1 MSVKESQELALAR
14 WAKVHTLQQAYPHF
28 TPFLQDMMTE
38 LGFGTTEI
46 QSEIGQFLEHGPEYL
61 MVQAQRGQ
69 AKTTI
74 TAIFAVW
81 CLIHNPKWRVLI
93 VSAGS
98 TQATEISTLIVKLI
112 LSVDILESMR
122 PDRNNGD
129 RTSVEAFD
137 LHYSLKGVDKSPSV
151 ACVGITSN
159 LQGKRADLLIAD
171 DVESLKNSQTA
182 VMRAQ
187 LLNITRDFSSICSDG
202 RIIYLGTPQSI
213 ESIYN
218 TLPAS
223 GFVVR
228 IWPGRVPNKTQL
240 KHYGKALAPSIARR
254 AEQHPESTE
263 GHGMDGKQGAPTD
276 TYLTDEILLKKE
288 LAQGQAFF
296 QLQHMLLTALTDAMR
311 FPLKTENLI
320 AMRLDGENLP
330 LKVVRSMNEQTMK
343 QWSVDGRTFLTS
355 TALSVSQET
364 ASPQGRI
371 LYIDPAGGG
380 INGDESAYAVVDLLN
395 SNLYIQ
401 DLGGVPG
408 GHDPDKLAELA
419 SKVVQWRPT
428 VIKIEKNM
436 GFGLFREVIQPVI
449 KAACELAG
457 VPMPAIEDDL
467 VTGQK
472 EARIIGTI
480 EPVLGRGSLV
490 INEEI
495 LARESESVSRYDI
508 KTRITY
514 SFLFQLATLTRDK
527 NSLKHDDRLDALEG
541 AVRHFSAA
549 LAVDQTKA
557 IEALKQREL
566 AAFISN
572 PLSLPSHILRQLG
585 QKPAGNS
592 FQKRV
597 RHL

>member
-1 MSVKESQELALAR
+1 VKESQEQALAR
-14 WAKVHTLQQAYPHF
+14 WDALHELQAAYPHF
-28 TPFLQDMMTE
+28 TPFLVDMMEE
-38 LGFGTTEI
+38 LGFSTTEI
-46 QSEIGQFLEHGPEYL
+46 QAEIGQFLEHGPAYL

-112 LSVDILESMR
+112 LSVDILECMR
-122 PDRNNGD
+122 PDKTNGD

-187 LLNITRDFSSICSDG
+187 LLNITRDFPSICSDG

-223 GFVVR
+223 GFTVR
-228 IWPGRVPNKTQL
+228 IWPGRVPNTDQI
-240 KHYGKALAPSIARR
+240 KHYGSALAPSIARR
-254 AEQHPESTE
+254 AKAHPELMT
-263 GHGMDGKQGAPTD
+263 GHGMDGKQGAATD
-276 TYLTDEILLKKE
+276 TFLTDDKLLQKE
-288 LAQGQAFF
+288 VAQGQAFF
-296 QLQHMLLTALTDAMR
+296 QLQHMLLTALTDALR
-311 FPLKTENLI
+311 FPLKTEHLI
-320 AMRLDGENLP
+320 AMRLDGRNLP
-330 LKVVRSMNEQTMK
+330 LTVVRSMAETAMK

-355 TALSVSQET
+355 TALSVSVET
-364 ASPQGRI
+364 APAQARVM
-371 LYIDPAGGG
+371 YVDPAGGG
-380 INGDESAYAVVDLLN
+380 LNGDETGYAILDLLN
-395 SNLYIQ
+395 SNLFLQ
-401 DLGGVPG
+401 DVGGVPG
-408 GHDPDKLAELA
+408 GHDPEKLKALA
-419 SKVVQWRPT
+419 AKVVQWRPT

-449 KAACELAG
+449 KAACDAAG
-457 VPMPAIEDDL
+457 VPMPSIEDDL
-467 VTGQK
+467 VVGQK
-472 EARIIGTI
+472 ETRIINTV
-480 EPVLGRGSLV
+480 EPVLGRGSLI

-495 LARESESVSRYDI
+495 LARESESVSRYDV
-508 KTRITY
+508 KLRITY

-527 NSLKHDDRLDALEG
+527 NSLKHDDRLDAVEG
-541 AVRHFSAA
+541 AVRHFADA
-549 LAVDQTKA
+549 LAVDQSKA

-566 AAFISN
+566 AGFMKN
-572 PLSLPSHILRQLG
+572 PLGLPAHILRSLNPQASNPW
-585 QKPAGNS
+585 KS
-592 FQKRV
+592 RV
-597 RHL
+597 RKL

>member
-1 MSVKESQELALAR
+1 MKETSEQALAR
-14 WAKVHTLQQAYPHF
+14 WQLLQTLQEAYPDF
-28 TPFLQDMMTE
+28 VPFLRDMMTE

-46 QSEIGQFLEHGPEYL
+46 QAEIGWFLQFGPAYL

-81 CLIHNPKWRVLI
+81 CLMHNPKWRVLI
-93 VSAGS
+93 ISAGS
-98 TQATEISTLIVKLI
+98 TQATEISVLIVKLI
-112 LSVDILESMR
+112 LSVDILECLR
-122 PDRNNGD
+122 PDKTNGD

-151 ACVGITSN
+151 ASVGITSN

-182 VMRAQ
+182 VMRSQ

-228 IWPGRVPNKTQL
+228 VWPGRVPNAEQIR
-240 KHYGKALAPSIARR
+240 HYGASLAPSIARR
-254 AEQHPESTE
+254 AKAHPETMT
-263 GHGMDGKQGAPTD
+263 GWGMDGKQGAATD
-276 TYLTDEILLKKE
+276 TYLNDAILLKKE
-288 LAQGQAFF
+288 VAQGQAFF

-311 FPLKTENLI
+311 FPLKTENLV
-320 AMRLDGENLP
+320 AMRLDGRNLP
-330 LKVVRSMNEQTMK
+330 LTVVRSMSEQNMK
-343 QWSVDGRTFLTS
+343 SWSVDGRTFMTS
-355 TALSVSQET
+355 TAMAVET
-364 ASPQGRI
+364 LMGTAQARVM
-371 LYIDPAGGG
+371 YVDPAGGG
-380 INGDESAYAVVDLLN
+380 INGDETAWSITDLLN
-395 SNLYIQ
+395 SNLFLQ
-401 DLGGVPG
+401 DVDGIPG
-408 GHDPDKLAELA
+408 GHDKDKLEALA
-419 SKVVQWRPT
+419 AVAIRWQPT

-436 GFGLFREVIQPVI
+436 GFGLFREVLQPVLKQAFD
-449 KAACELAG
+449 KAGL
-457 VPMPAIEDDL
+457 PMPSIVDDL
-467 VTGQK
+467 VVGQK
-472 EARIIGTI
+472 ETRIIGSI
-480 EPVLGRGSLV
+480 EPVLGRGSLI
-490 INEEI
+490 INEAI
-495 LARESESVSRYDI
+495 LARESESVSRYDV

-527 NSLKHDDRLDALEG
+527 NSLKHDDRVDAVDG
-541 AVRHFSAA
+541 GVRHFSAA

-566 AAFISN
+566 AAFIKN
-572 PLSLPSHILRQLG
+572 PLGLPSHILRQL
-585 QKPAGNS
+585 QPQAAS
-592 FQKRV
+592 PWLKRV
-597 RHL
+597 RKL

>member
-1 MSVKESQELALAR
+1 
-14 WAKVHTLQQAYPHF
+14 
-28 TPFLQDMMTE
+28 MMLE

-46 QSEIGQFLEHGPEYL
+46 QAEVGWFLEFGPSYL

-98 TQATEISTLIVKLI
+98 TQATEISVLIVKLI
-112 LSVDILESMR
+112 LSVDILEALR
-122 PDRNNGD
+122 PDKNNGD

-151 ACVGITSN
+151 ASVGITSN

-223 GFVVR
+223 GFTVR
-228 IWPGRVPNKTQL
+228 VWPGRIPNADQI
-240 KHYGKALAPSIARR
+240 KHYGTALAPSIARK
-254 AEQHPESTE
+254 AKNHPELMT
-263 GHGMDGKQGAPTD
+263 GFGMDGKQGAAVD
-276 TYLTDEILLKKE
+276 TYLTDDILLKKE
-288 LAQGQAFF
+288 VAQGQAFF

-311 FPLKTENLI
+311 FPLKPEHLI
-320 AMRLDGENLP
+320 AMRLDGRNLP
-330 LKVVRSMNEQTMK
+330 LTVVRSMSESTMK

-355 TALSVSQET
+355 TALSVSAET
-364 ASPQGRI
+364 STPQGRVF
-371 LYIDPAGGG
+371 YVDPAGGG
-380 INGDESAYAVVDLLN
+380 LNGDETAYSVIDLLN
-395 SNLYIQ
+395 SNLFIQ
-401 DLGGVPG
+401 DVGGVPG
-408 GHDPDKLAELA
+408 GHDPDKLNALA
-419 SKVVQWRPT
+419 DKMVQWQPT

-436 GFGLFREVIQPVI
+436 GFGLFRQVIQPVI
-449 KAACELAG
+449 KQAFDKAG
-457 VPMPAIEDDL
+457 LPMPAIDDDL
-467 VTGQK
+467 VVGQK
-472 EARIIGTI
+472 ETRIISSV
-480 EPVLGRGSLV
+480 EPVLGRGSLI
-490 INEEI
+490 INEEV
-495 LARESESVSRYDI
+495 LARESESVARYDI

-527 NSLKHDDRLDALEG
+527 NSLKHDDRLDAVEG
-541 AVRHFSAA
+541 GIRHFSAA

-566 AAFISN
+566 EGFLKN
-572 PLSLPSHILRQLG
+572 PLGLPSHILRQL
-585 QKPAGNS
+585 QPHVASPWKA
-592 FQKRV
+592 RV
-597 RHL
+597 RKL

>member
-1 MSVKESQELALAR
+1 MKETTEQSLAR
-14 WAKVHTLQQAYPHF
+14 WEQLHALQAAYPHF
-28 TPFLQDMMTE
+28 VPFLHDMMLE

-46 QSEIGQFLEHGPEYL
+46 QAEIGWFLEFGPSYL

-74 TAIFAVW
+74 TAIFAIW
-81 CLIHNPKWRVLI
+81 CLIHNPKWRVLV

-98 TQATEISTLIVKLI
+98 TQATEISVLIVKLI
-112 LSVDILESMR
+112 LSVDILEAMR
-122 PDRNNGD
+122 PDKNNGD

-151 ACVGITSN
+151 ASVGITSN

-223 GFVVR
+223 GFAVR
-228 IWPGRVPNKTQL
+228 VWPGRIPNGDQL
-240 KHYGKALAPSIARR
+240 KHYGNSLAPSIARR
-254 AEQHPESTE
+254 AKAHPELTTGS
-263 GHGMDGKQGAPTD
+263 GMDGKQGAATD
-276 TYLTDEILLKKE
+276 TFLTDEILLKKE
-288 LAQGQAFF
+288 IAQGQAFF

-320 AMRLDGENLP
+320 SMRLDGTNLP
-330 LKVVRSMNEQTMK
+330 LKVVRSMAETSMR
-343 QWSVDGRTFLTS
+343 QWSVDGRTFLTA

-364 ASPQGRI
+364 STAQGRVM
-371 LYIDPAGGG
+371 YVDPAGGG
-380 INGDESAYAVVDLLN
+380 INADETAYTILDLLN
-395 SNLYIQ
+395 SNVFLQ
-401 DLGGVPG
+401 DVGGIPG
-408 GHDPDKLAELA
+408 GHGKDKLEALA
-419 SKVVQWRPT
+419 DKAVQWRPN

-436 GFGLFREVIQPVI
+436 GFGLFREVLQPIVKVAFE
-449 KAACELAG
+449 KAGL
-457 VPMPAIEDDL
+457 PMPAIEDDL

-472 EARIIGTI
+472 EQRIIGTV
-480 EPVLGRGSLV
+480 EPVLGRGSLIV
-490 INEEI
+490 NEDI
-495 LARESESVSRYDI
+495 LSRESDSVSRYDV
-508 KTRITY
+508 KVRITY

-527 NSLKHDDRLDALEG
+527 NSLKHDDRVDSLEG
-541 AVRHFSAA
+541 AIRHFAPA
-549 LAVDQTKA
+549 LAVDQMQA
-557 IEALKQREL
+557 IEALKKREL
-566 AAFISN
+566 EAFVKN
-572 PLSLPSHILRQLG
+572 PLGLPSHILRSLQP
-585 QKPAGNS
+585 QSRNPWKS
-592 FQKRV
+592 RV
-597 RHL
+597 RKL